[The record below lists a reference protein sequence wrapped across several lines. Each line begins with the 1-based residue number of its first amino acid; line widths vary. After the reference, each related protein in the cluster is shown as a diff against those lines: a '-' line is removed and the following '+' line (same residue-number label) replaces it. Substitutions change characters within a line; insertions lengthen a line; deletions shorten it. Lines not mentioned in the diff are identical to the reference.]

1 MITGLGQTVDYVLKD
16 DKENPT
22 IWKISC
28 LNYKVFLK
36 IGATAS
42 GSENQGMAAIEAVRH
57 GLKDVMN
64 YKGSVPFSADNGV
77 VSEAFLETVHPMY
90 LMELGT
96 KIINISTLNET
107 ERKN

>member
-1 MITGLGQTVDYVLKD
+1 M
-16 DKENPT
+16 
-22 IWKISC
+22 
-28 LNYKVFLK
+28 K

-57 GLKDVMN
+57 GLKGIEN
-64 YKGSVPFSADNGV
+64 YKGAVPFSVENGI

-90 LMELGT
+90 LMEIGT
-96 KIINISTLNET
+96 KIINISTLTEN